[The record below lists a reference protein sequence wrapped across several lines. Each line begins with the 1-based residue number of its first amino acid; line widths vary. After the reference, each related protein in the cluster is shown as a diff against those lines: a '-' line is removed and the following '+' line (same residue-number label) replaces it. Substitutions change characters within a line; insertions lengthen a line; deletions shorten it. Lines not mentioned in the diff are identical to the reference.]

1 MDMVLFRF
9 INLVLCSFL
18 TQIRN
23 MDTDYLRASER

>member
-9 INLVLCSFL
+9 IKPVLCNFL

-23 MDTDYLRASER
+23 MDTDYLRDNER